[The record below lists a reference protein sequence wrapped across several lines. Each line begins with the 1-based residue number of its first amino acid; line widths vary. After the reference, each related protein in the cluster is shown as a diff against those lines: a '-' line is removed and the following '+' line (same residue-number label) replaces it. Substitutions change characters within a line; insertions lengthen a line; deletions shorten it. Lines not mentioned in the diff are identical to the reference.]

1 MFELT
6 ADANGFFSIP
16 DLLFDGVAGLPSL
29 ELPWLP
35 SSQAVNLDPDPTGLL
50 DDAALL
56 LPSAQSTPQQSEVPM
71 VAASP
76 AVFVDPD
83 PPFLP
88 PLPHKRSRLSL
99 RRRSVIVG
107 GGGQSG
113 AVKGAG
119 ILMESLQLP
128 VFDWKPF
135 LWAASTFIAL
145 RLVGRV
151 CMCWW
156 INGKL
161 NWVTFMA
168 VMIWMRVCDC
178 SEFLGFGLRIIIH
191 TAVL

>member
-76 AVFVDPD
+76 AVLLILILHSF
-83 PPFLP
+83 
-88 PLPHKRSRLSL
+88 PHCHTNEVGL
-99 RRRSVIVG
+99 VFG
-107 GGGQSG
+107 GG
-113 AVKGAG
+113 V
-119 ILMESLQLP
+119 
-128 VFDWKPF
+128 
-135 LWAASTFIAL
+135 
-145 RLVGRV
+145 
-151 CMCWW
+151 
-156 INGKL
+156 
-161 NWVTFMA
+161 
-168 VMIWMRVCDC
+168 
-178 SEFLGFGLRIIIH
+178 
-191 TAVL
+191 

>member
-56 LPSAQSTPQQSEVPM
+56 LPSAQSTPQQSEVPK

-88 PLPHKRSRLSL
+88 SLPHKRSRFS
-99 RRRSVIVG
+99 
-107 GGGQSG
+107 
-113 AVKGAG
+113 
-119 ILMESLQLP
+119 
-128 VFDWKPF
+128 
-135 LWAASTFIAL
+135 AL
-145 RLVGRV
+145 RLVGIV

-156 INGKL
+156 IN
-161 NWVTFMA
+161 
-168 VMIWMRVCDC
+168 
-178 SEFLGFGLRIIIH
+178 
-191 TAVL
+191 